1 MFDSVIAWVKSP
13 SFPRVLP
20 FAVFMSFIAVTEI
33 GDLTGLM
40 PSTDKN
46 LALLYPVKA
55 LCTAIA
61 LIWALPRCAEIR
73 LAELANVKNTALS
86 IVVGL
91 VVFVLWINMNW
102 SWAAIGEPVVFD
114 PNAAGEGATRTA
126 LLVCRFLGAVAIVP
140 LIEELFWRSW
150 LLRVLESS
158 DFEKVSLTSFNMF
171 AFFAVNALF
180 ALEHYLILAGFMAG
194 VAYTVLMYRTNSV
207 TQAVLSHAVTNAALG
222 IWVLYT
228 GEWFFW

>member
-1 MFDSVIAWVKSP
+1 MNVLLWLKSP

-33 GDLTGLM
+33 GDMTGLL
-40 PSTDKN
+40 PSTNEN

-61 LIWALPRCAEIR
+61 LLWALPRCSEIR
-73 LAELANVKNTALS
+73 WADLANIKNTALS
-86 IVVGL
+86 LVVGL
-91 VVFVLWINMNW
+91 VVFVLWIHMDW
-102 SWAAIGEPVVFD
+102 SWSALGEPVVFD
-114 PNAAGEGATRTA
+114 PNAAGDGHIRTA
-126 LLVCRFLGAVAIVP
+126 FLACRFLGAVAIVP

-150 LLRVLESS
+150 LLRILESS
-158 DFEKVSLTSFNMF
+158 DFEKVSLTHFSYFS
-171 AFFAVNALF
+171 FFAVNALF

-194 VAYTVLMYRTNSV
+194 IAYTVLMQRTNSV
-207 TQAVLSHAVTNAALG
+207 TQAVLAHAVTNAALS

-228 GEWFFW
+228 GNWAFW